1 MDWNI
6 STASWKNSK
15 SIGLIISDL
24 YLGTEILS

>member
-6 STASWKNSK
+6 SIASWKNFK
-15 SIGLIISDL
+15 TIGLMISDL